1 MKRKLFVDL
10 GHSAKWPG
18 AIGVKSE
25 VWWNRAIYRELEP
38 LLRGVCLQKGWE
50 LIAVPEAFFGDLTAN
65 MNLVRRIRWINARSK
80 PTDLLLSIHGNA
92 AANPKVRGVT
102 TCYMGGSESARREAV
117 AMSRAYSR
125 ATGVPIWNGGAF
137 DDRNSR
143 FGRIGMVR
151 DTMPFALLIEAGFV
165 TNELDVLVDVKKSAK
180 GICSY
185 FFESNLLT

>member
-1 MKRKLFVDL
+1 
-10 GHSAKWPG
+10 
-18 AIGVKSE
+18 
-25 VWWNRAIYRELEP
+25 
-38 LLRGVCLQKGWE
+38 
-50 LIAVPEAFFGDLTAN
+50 
-65 MNLVRRIRWINARSK
+65 
-80 PTDLLLSIHGNA
+80 
-92 AANPKVRGVT
+92 
-102 TCYMGGSESARREAV
+102 MGGSESARREAV

>member
-25 VWWNRAIYRELEP
+25 VAWNRAIYRELEP

-65 MNLVRRIRWINARSK
+65 MNLIRRIRWINARSR

-92 AANPKVRGVT
+92 ATNPKVRGVT

-117 AMSRAYSR
+117 EMSRAYSR
-125 ATGVPIWNGGAF
+125 ATGVPVWNGGAF

-151 DTMPFALLIEAGFV
+151 DTTPLALLIEAGFV
-165 TNELDVLVDVKKSAK
+165 TSLQDVTINLRTAAQGVA
-180 GICSY
+180 SY
-185 FFESNLLT
+185 FQDNGY